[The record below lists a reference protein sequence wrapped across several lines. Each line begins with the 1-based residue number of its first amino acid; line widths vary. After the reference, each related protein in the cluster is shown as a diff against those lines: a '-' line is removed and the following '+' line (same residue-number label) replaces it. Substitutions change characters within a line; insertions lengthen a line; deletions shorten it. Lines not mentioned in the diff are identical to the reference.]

1 MAFVAL
7 TSCILA
13 FCFKSRTYCYYSI
26 KFSLKWS
33 LTFDTQLIFKVKLN
47 PKLNKQS

>member
-7 TSCILA
+7 TPCILA
-13 FCFKSRTYCYYSI
+13 FGFKSRTYCHYSI

-33 LTFDTQLIFKVKLN
+33 LAFDTQLIFKVSIN